1 MERIL
6 KTIIAMSATV
16 LALCLILLAL
26 VVGYL
31 YVKNN

>member
-1 MERIL
+1 MERVL
-6 KTIIAMSATV
+6 KIIIAMSATA
-16 LALCLILLAL
+16 LALSLILLAL